1 MPHIVIVDDEEDILS
16 PLKQMLTSESHQ
28 VDAFSSGRQALDYF
42 QTKTAD
48 LAIFDIKMP
57 QMDGFEATNQLRK
70 MGLKIPIIAFS
81 ANAFQE
87 NIDHCR
93 QVGMDDYIIKPFEKN
108 NFLTKI
114 HQWLDSHPN
123 NHRNSG

>member
-57 QMDGFEATNQLRK
+57 QMDGYELLKSVRQL
-70 MGLKIPIIAFS
+70 
-81 ANAFQE
+81 
-87 NIDHCR
+87 
-93 QVGMDDYIIKPFEKN
+93 
-108 NFLTKI
+108 
-114 HQWLDSHPN
+114 HPN
-123 NHRNSG
+123 IPVIFLSSKADEQDQIIG